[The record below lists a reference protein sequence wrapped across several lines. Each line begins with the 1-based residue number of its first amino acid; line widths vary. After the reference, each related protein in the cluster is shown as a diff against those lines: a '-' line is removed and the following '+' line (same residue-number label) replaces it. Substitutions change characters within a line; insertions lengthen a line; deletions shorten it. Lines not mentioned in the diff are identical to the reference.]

1 MFEKDFLL
9 QVADFV
15 IRIYTMERAHIYI
28 SDGYVPFIYKG
39 PKMPDAEVEVV
50 QDLPFDTLKVKEI
63 FRAVDN
69 ETAIRG
75 STLWNITE
83 KEGKN
88 FDFTAEPYRN
98 IFPYLCADF
107 SESTRNW
114 TIFNSEIAHSDGEV
128 LLNPLA
134 YPMGPLLLYHLALFN
149 NAVMIHASG
158 IACGPEGYLF
168 TGFSGVGKSTMAG
181 LWQNAGYS
189 VINDDRL
196 LIRKSGDNY
205 YIYNTPMTYADT
217 PKKVILNAAFLLKQ
231 SPSNYIEKIPGITG
245 TTRLMAFFIQHHY
258 EKKHIAL
265 LLNTASDIA
274 RHIDIYELGFVPD
287 HSIIDLIK
295 SKRNHI
301 II

>member
-1 MFEKDFLL
+1 MYEKDFLL
-9 QVADFV
+9 QVAEFV
-15 IRIYTMERAHIYI
+15 IRIYTSEKAHLYI
-28 SDGYVPFIYKG
+28 PDGYIPYIYKG
-39 PKMPDAEVEVV
+39 PKMPDAEIEVV
-50 QDLPFDTLKVKEI
+50 QGLPFDPLKVKEI

-75 STLWNITE
+75 SMLWNITE
-83 KEGKN
+83 KDEK
-88 FDFTAEPYRN
+88 FFVFTAEPYRN

-107 SESTRNW
+107 SELKRNW
-114 TIFNSEIAHSDGEV
+114 TIFNSEIIQNNGSL

-158 IACGPEGYLF
+158 IDCGTEGYLF

-181 LWQNAGYS
+181 LWQKAGYP

-205 YIYNTPMTYADT
+205 CLYNTPMTYADT

-258 EKKHIAL
+258 EKKHIGL
-265 LLNTASDIA
+265 ILNTASDIA
-274 RHIDIYELGFVPD
+274 RHTDIYELGFVPD
-287 HSIIDLIK
+287 HSIIELIK
-295 SKRNHI
+295 NKRNHI